1 MLLLFAPL
9 RSVLRRVVLANMEC
23 FLICNNKSHA
33 RIYLPD
39 QKAVV
44 VGRTPATE
52 IQDKKLSRKQG
63 IIGYRLPSFLSNYV
77 LYAL

>member
-1 MLLLFAPL
+1 MC
-9 RSVLRRVVLANMEC
+9 SD
-23 FLICNNKSHA
+23 KSHA

-52 IQDKKLSRKQG
+52 IQDKRLSRKQG
-63 IIGYRLPSFLSNYV
+63 TDMVQIARFLSVCVVVHV
-77 LYAL
+77 LIRCIKILVE